1 MFQLFSHIN
10 NCSSVFNSS
19 LWPWFWLQPVQQW
32 FLVGGHK
39 LTVTFSC
46 IHCNTDFWST
56 IYVLRS
62 QRFMWPDAF
71 NLNSPV
77 LGLGRIIII
86 NIWYLLLFF
95 DICGLVKQGYW
106 LQRSPQTDVYEDILH
121 LHFDLITLVVL
132 VLTWWPL
139 IFHAKNTFHFSTVIS
154 THSYIS
160 QQLLKMVFLINLVF
174 WGNINK
180 HC

>member
-39 LTVTFSC
+39 LTVTFGC
-46 IHCNTDFWST
+46 IHCNANFWST
-56 IYVLRS
+56 IYVLTS

-71 NLNSPV
+71 NLSSPV

-86 NIWYLLLFF
+86 NIWYLLLFLIF
-95 DICGLVKQGYW
+95 VVSWNRVTGLRGLPKQMFKKIHY
-106 LQRSPQTDVYEDILH
+106 I
-121 LHFDLITLVVL
+121 FI
-132 VLTWWPL
+132 LTW
-139 IFHAKNTFHFSTVIS
+139 
-154 THSYIS
+154 
-160 QQLLKMVFLINLVF
+160 LLWLF
-174 WGNINK
+174 WF
-180 HC
+180 

>member
-1 MFQLFSHIN
+1 MYILHVNLYGYFFLIPFWGVIVFYFIIKLCRQLFLHIN
-10 NCSSVFNSS
+10 NFSSVFNSS

-46 IHCNTDFWST
+46 IHCNTDVWST
-56 IYVLRS
+56 IYVLTS

-71 NLNSPV
+71 NLSSPV

-106 LQRSPQTDVYEDILH
+106 LQRSPQTDV
-121 LHFDLITLVVL
+121 
-132 VLTWWPL
+132 
-139 IFHAKNTFHFSTVIS
+139 
-154 THSYIS
+154 
-160 QQLLKMVFLINLVF
+160 
-174 WGNINK
+174 
-180 HC
+180 